1 MYLQRIKDLRE
12 DRDLTQTDVA
22 KILHITQQ
30 QYSLY
35 ESGKREMP
43 LEYII
48 TLSNIYNVSLDYI
61 VGRTNIKNYKEQ
73 NKKTKM

>member
-12 DRDLTQTDVA
+12 DRDLTQTDIA

>member
-12 DRDLTQTDVA
+12 DRDLTQTDIA

-48 TLSNIYNVSLDYI
+48 NLSNIYNVSLDYI